1 MGGLDMDLAILFMS
15 VSMPIL
21 EHLARTKAAGLAQS
35 LLLWLRG
42 FLSLFQAG
50 SCLPQTLAA
59 FLVALE
65 SRSDWHR
72 NFCASGCL
80 HYGGGGHEA
89 VTMSS

>member
-1 MGGLDMDLAILFMS
+1 MDLAILLMS

-35 LLLWLRG
+35 LLLKPRG
-42 FLSLFQAG
+42 YLSLFQAS

-59 FLVALE
+59 FLPALE
-65 SRSDWHR
+65 SRSDWHG
-72 NFCASGCL
+72 NFCASACL

-89 VTMSS
+89 VNMSS